1 MSDEAKVRGRKV
13 KLHDMCLRDGMHS
26 MRHQITIEQMV
37 DIATGLDDAGV
48 PLIQVTHGDGLGGS
62 SLNYGRGLFTD
73 EQYLRAVAPKMK
85 NATIT
90 VLYVPGMGPPAE
102 QTGNA
107 PSMERVC

>member
-1 MSDEAKVRGRKV
+1 
-13 KLHDMCLRDGMHS
+13 
-26 MRHQITIEQMV
+26 MV

-85 NATIT
+85 NATIS
-90 VLYVPGMGPPAE
+90 VLHVPGIGTLDELRMAADRGAGRVHVGTHRTQAGVSERNHGPEAGRSSGRE
-102 QTGNA
+102 K
-107 PSMERVC
+107 RRK